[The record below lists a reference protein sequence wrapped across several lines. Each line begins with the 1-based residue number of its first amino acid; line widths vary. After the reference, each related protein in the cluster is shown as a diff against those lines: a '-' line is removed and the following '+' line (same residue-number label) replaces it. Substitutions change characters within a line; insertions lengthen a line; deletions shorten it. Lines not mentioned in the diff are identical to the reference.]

1 MTLKQPLSSL
11 KLPAFWLGWRQSAA
25 FRALHDSR
33 SRILLLV
40 NNAQQLLRSCLTQ
53 IPVCRTGKYYD
64 AALANINAYNADLV
78 FGQNCL
84 LPYEPEHNT
93 DMLIFAASM
102 GGQVC
107 RWTSF

>member
-1 MTLKQPLSSL
+1 MTALELLSDPTPL
-11 KLPAFWLGWRQSAA
+11 
-25 FRALHDSR
+25 
-33 SRILLLV
+33 
-40 NNAQQLLRSCLTQ
+40 
-53 IPVCRTGKYYD
+53 CRTGKYYD

-102 GGQVC
+102 GGQV
-107 RWTSF
+107 RLSST